1 MHKVCITIESE
12 KNDVIYRA
20 IKEEK
25 VPRARVKIWK
35 DDALHVEI
43 EASNAANLRAAC
55 NSFLKWIDV
64 VYKIGDGLKE

>member
-43 EASNAANLRAAC
+43 EASNAAN
-55 NSFLKWIDV
+55 NSFLKWIDL
-64 VYKIGDGLKE
+64 VYKIGDVLKE

>member
-55 NSFLKWIDV
+55 NSFLKWIDL
-64 VYKIGDGLKE
+64 VYKIGDVLEE

>member
-55 NSFLKWIDV
+55 NSFLKWIDL
-64 VYKIGDGLKE
+64 VYKIGDVLKE